1 MEIDFL
7 IPNIYLLFCSKGD
20 KWQEAG
26 RMEGCVGEVE
36 GTAKKK
42 KKSGKNILY
51 TIPNKK
57 LLKVKK
63 WLKKKKKREG

>member
-1 MEIDFL
+1 
-7 IPNIYLLFCSKGD
+7 
-20 KWQEAG
+20 
-26 RMEGCVGEVE
+26 MEGCVGEVE

-63 WLKKKKKREG
+63 

>member
-1 MEIDFL
+1 VWEKL
-7 IPNIYLLFCSKGD
+7 RE
-20 KWQEAG
+20 QQ
-26 RMEGCVGEVE
+26 
-36 GTAKKK
+36 KKK

-63 WLKKKKKREG
+63 